1 MSQAASGAARSRNVN
16 QEYAVVNG
24 SGRTSAQ
31 EIADA
36 LRERIRAG
44 DLEAGDRL
52 PTQAVLAE
60 EFGVERG
67 TVRQALAMLQHDGL
81 LTNVTKGSPPRVAEV
96 PAEQPQ
102 QFRAARVVLI
112 RYLAE
117 AFRADDVRIDAV
129 CFTAETLLW
138 ALAEMCAAVTRG
150 EAHPRSIT
158 VRCLLPGPGVPLPYP
173 EPLDRP
179 DLREPVHEQIKAQIK
194 AQMETMNI
202 HLSNLKRYQG
212 VDTEVTFRPLR
223 FVPSEKKYVLN
234 DTLALRG
241 DYPVGRQSYELPGVG
256 EFDVLDV
263 SGFNSDLFEYRQ
275 SRGGQ
280 EAAVVRATK
289 NYFDALWDSEA
300 PGQTLAE

>member
-1 MSQAASGAARSRNVN
+1 MPQTPRGGTRGTDVD
-16 QEYAVVNG
+16 QENAVVNG

-67 TVRQALAMLQHDGL
+67 TVRQALGMLQHDGL
-81 LTNVTKGSPPRVAEV
+81 LTHVTKGSPPRVADV
-96 PAEQPQ
+96 PVGPPQ
-102 QFRAARVVLI
+102 ESRAARVVLI
-112 RYLAE
+112 RYLEE
-117 AFRADDVRIDAV
+117 AFRAEDVTIDAV

-138 ALAEMCAAVTRG
+138 ALAEMCAAVARG
-150 EAHPRSIT
+150 EARPASVT
-158 VRCLLPGPGVPLPYP
+158 VRCLLPGPGAPLPYP
-173 EPLDRP
+173 EPVDRP
-179 DLREPVHEQIKAQIK
+179 DLRDAVHEQLKAQIR
-194 AQMETMNI
+194 AQMKTMEI
-202 HLSNLKRYQG
+202 HLSNLRRYQG
-212 VDTEVTFRPLR
+212 VATGVTFRPLR

-234 DTLALRG
+234 GTLALRG
-241 DYPVGRQSYELPGVG
+241 DYPVGRHSYELPGAG

-263 SGFNSDLFEYRQ
+263 SGFSSDLFEYRL

-280 EAAVVRATK
+280 EAAVVQATK